1 MRLIKDERVDVRGV
15 GFDNVTLESAT
26 SALSEHIKNGDG
38 LAAVYTPNSEIVE
51 MCVEDEGGEL
61 YGIINS
67 AELIIPDGIGVIKAA
82 KILDTPL
89 QGKVAGVDLGA
100 NMIKFAAESGTPIY
114 FLGGKPGVAED
125 AKAKL
130 TEKYPSLIVA
140 GVADGYFKKTGE
152 ESDLAVKKIA
162 DSGAKILYV
171 CLGAPAQERWIYEN
185 KSALSA
191 AGVKCAMGLGG
202 SLDIFA
208 GNVKRAP
215 KIFIK
220 LGLEWFY
227 RLLCDP
233 KRIGRMMA
241 LPRFY
246 FGTKKY
252 AKAKKKQKAK

>member
-1 MRLIKDERVDVRGV
+1 MRLIKEERIDVRGV
-15 GFDNVTLESAT
+15 GFDKVTLDSAT
-26 SALSEHIKNGDG
+26 AALSEHIKNGG
-38 LAAVYTPNSEIVE
+38 GIAAVYTPNSEIVQ
-51 MCVEDEGGEL
+51 MCIEDEAL
-61 YGIINS
+61 YEVINS
-67 AELIIPDGIGVIKAA
+67 AELVIPDGIGVVKAA
-82 KILDTPL
+82 KILGTPL
-89 QGKVAGVDLGA
+89 FGKVAGVDLGA
-100 NMIKFAAESGTPIY
+100 NMIKFAAETGTPIY

-130 TEKYPSLIVA
+130 TEKYPTLNVS
-140 GVADGYFKKTGE
+140 GCADGYFKKTGE
-152 ESDLAVKKIA
+152 ESDLAVRKIA
-162 DSGAKILYV
+162 ESGAKILYV

-185 KSALSA
+185 KAALSI

-227 RLLCDP
+227 RLLCEP

-246 FGTKKY
+246 FGVKKY
-252 AKAKKKQKAK
+252 AKTAKKQKSE